1 MSKQIERS
9 ILWSLLGNFFLAIVK
24 WCVGY
29 FGNSYALIA
38 DAIESTTDIF
48 SSFIVWLGIKYSNK
62 PADDNHPYGHGR
74 IEPLVTFLVV
84 TFLFSSAIL
93 IIYQSIKNIQ
103 TPHQVPETYTLYFL
117 IGIILI
123 KEFFYYRLKQKSKET
138 NSSTLKAEAWHH
150 RSDSISSFAAL
161 IGVFIAIIF
170 GNGFEIADDI
180 AAIVA
185 AILIIYN
192 AYLIFRPAFGEMM
205 DEQLHD
211 ELIFEIRTIASKH
224 HQVEGTEKCYVRK
237 IGLSFWIDLHLLVNG
252 NLTVHQGHQIAHQVK
267 DDIQSQIKN
276 IKEVLIHVEPY
287 LLKN

>member
-1 MSKQIERS
+1 MSKQVERS
-9 ILWSLLGNFFLAIVK
+9 VLWSLLGNFFLAIVK

-48 SSFIVWLGIKYSNK
+48 SSFFVWIGIKYSNK

-84 TFLFSSAIL
+84 AFLFSSAIL
-93 IIYQSIKNIQ
+93 IIYQSIENIK
-103 TPHQVPETYTLYFL
+103 TPHKIPETYTLYFL

-138 NSSTLKAEAWHH
+138 KSSTLKAEAWHH

-161 IGVFIAIIF
+161 IGIGIAINF
-170 GNGFEIADDI
+170 GKGFEIADDI

-205 DEQLHD
+205 DEQFHD
-211 ELIFEIRTIASKH
+211 ELISEIRTIASKH
-224 HQVEGTEKCYVRK
+224 RYVKGTEKCYVRK
-237 IGLSFWIDLHLLVNG
+237 VGLSFWIDLHLLVDG

-267 DDIQSQIKN
+267 DTIKNQIDN
-276 IKEVLIHVEPY
+276 IKEVLIHVEPID
-287 LLKN
+287 